1 MLTRR
6 SAAAPLAAGKKKK
19 SKGDNKFKIP
29 DFNKF
34 RLLLVAAGAG
44 LILLIVGLYVAIAV
58 LPKATISV
66 KTDSSAINN
75 GLDLSINT
83 AAKEVDAKAGIIPA
97 QLQQTQ
103 KTLTQQVEATGQV
116 DKGTKAGGK
125 VTLTLTDCS
134 VPSVTVPAGTG
145 LSANGL
151 TFITQDSA
159 TLTRV
164 QIGNQCR
171 NSQFPEFSTDEV
183 SVIAQNAGSQYNI
196 AATAY
201 SVAGFGNVSGSG
213 AAMAGGTSN
222 IVKTVSQADIDSAKQ
237 KISAQDAN
245 PVKDE
250 LKKALTE
257 KGLYPIVESLALPNP
272 EVTASSKPGDE
283 AATVNVTQK
292 TTYTMLGVKEDD
304 LKKVIKDAV
313 AAKIDTKK
321 QAILDYG
328 LDKAIFAKQN
338 ETASGSLMAL
348 QITSIVGSDIDVN
361 TIRGQVA
368 GKKAATAKDIIKS
381 YPGVTE
387 VEVKYSPFWVSSIP
401 KKTSKIT
408 IQIEEPK
415 ASNDKSD

>member
-1 MLTRR
+1 MLTRHL
-6 SAAAPLAAGKKKK
+6 AAPLAAGKKKK

-29 DFNKF
+29 DFNKV

-103 KTLTQQVEATGQV
+103 KTLTQQVEATGHI

-171 NSQFPEFSTDEV
+171 NSQFPEFSTNEV

-304 LKKVIKDAV
+304 LKKVIGRSCCQDRH
-313 AAKIDTKK
+313 
-321 QAILDYG
+321 Q
-328 LDKAIFAKQN
+328 
-338 ETASGSLMAL
+338 ET
-348 QITSIVGSDIDVN
+348 
-361 TIRGQVA
+361 
-368 GKKAATAKDIIKS
+368 S
-381 YPGVTE
+381 YSRLRPR
-387 VEVKYSPFWVSSIP
+387 
-401 KKTSKIT
+401 
-408 IQIEEPK
+408 
-415 ASNDKSD
+415 